1 MDTAWLKV
9 PQQVA
14 HVLLSVWQG
23 LVSALHSCELA
34 SSSQQPYR
42 VDTIVI
48 FILQMRKLWHK
59 KYKFTQLVNKF
70 TGWKPQQR
78 NNGIGLDAFHGSLLS
93 EILQHNFLLV
103 LNHFL
108 LENHSP
114 LELLGMMEKLS
125 I

>member
-1 MDTAWLKV
+1 
-9 PQQVA
+9 
-14 HVLLSVWQG
+14 
-23 LVSALHSCELA
+23 
-34 SSSQQPYR
+34 
-42 VDTIVI
+42 
-48 FILQMRKLWHK
+48 MRKLWHK